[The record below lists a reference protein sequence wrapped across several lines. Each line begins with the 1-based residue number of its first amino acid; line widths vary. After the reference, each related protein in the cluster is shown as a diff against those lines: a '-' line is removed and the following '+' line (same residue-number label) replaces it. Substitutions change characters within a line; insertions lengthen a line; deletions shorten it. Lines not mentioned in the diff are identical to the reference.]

1 MTRAIRVFSWVKCLV
16 TAIIKILGMSEL
28 RIQVIRF
35 VPVANRRV
43 HLLRDHSISL
53 SLSLSIILQVTQRWL
68 GYLTTLFKQQL

>member
-1 MTRAIRVFSWVKCLV
+1 MPL

-28 RIQVIRF
+28 QIQVTRF

-43 HLLRDHSISL
+43 HLLQGH

-68 GYLTTLFKQQL
+68 SYLTILFKQQL